1 MNPLIT
7 SLKGKADATTQR
19 KVAARLGISEGMLS
33 MILSGRRI
41 PGTRTLRAI
50 VREYPDLWPKVS
62 VFLVATLNDSP
73 PPSSGR

>member
-7 SLKGKADATTQR
+7 SLKTKTAAASQR
-19 KVAARLGISEGMLS
+19 EVAARLGISDAMMSL
-33 MILSGRRI
+33 ILSGQRM
-41 PGTRTLRAI
+41 PGNRTLRAI

-62 VFLVATLNDSP
+62 AFVFEALNSNP